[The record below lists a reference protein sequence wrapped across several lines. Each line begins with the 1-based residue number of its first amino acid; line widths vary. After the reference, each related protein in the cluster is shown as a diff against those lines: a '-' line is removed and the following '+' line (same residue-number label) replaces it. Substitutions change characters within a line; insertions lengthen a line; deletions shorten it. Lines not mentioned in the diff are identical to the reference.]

1 MPSKEAMMSLGV
13 VSERLE
19 ETLGPDQY
27 INPEA
32 PITTTRQGDDEG
44 DDEDDEEGDGDYT
57 PDSQGANMGE
67 QDFDQE
73 PLEYHS
79 EASDYTDPDE
89 LYDPDLLKDETSN
102 KDKLPPWIGNYQM
115 EYPVTSIIVS
125 LRVYVMADKYDVPA
139 LKLLAKE
146 RFVRTVENFW
156 LTYADFPA
164 VVDELFA
171 STMPNDPLQI
181 FVCEL
186 VVCQYHV
193 DPDVRARMKPVMER
207 HSGFAVGVL
216 EKMVALTQM

>member
-1 MPSKEAMMSLGV
+1 MNFVATSMIYGALWPLYESGKLSDLTVTCNGRRFQVHKAIVCSQSPFFDKACSSGFKEGIEHTIDLPEDDPDIVDRFFQFLYASNYSDGEYFHGLPSKEAMMSLGV

-57 PDSQGANMGE
+57 PDSQGANMVE
-67 QDFDQE
+67 QDIDQE

-102 KDKLPPWIGNYQM
+102 KDKLPPWIGN
-115 EYPVTSIIVS
+115 
-125 LRVYVMADKYDVPA
+125 
-139 LKLLAKE
+139 
-146 RFVRTVENFW
+146 
-156 LTYADFPA
+156 
-164 VVDELFA
+164 
-171 STMPNDPLQI
+171 
-181 FVCEL
+181 
-186 VVCQYHV
+186 
-193 DPDVRARMKPVMER
+193 
-207 HSGFAVGVL
+207 
-216 EKMVALTQM
+216 